1 MHEINAQKPNTLAW
15 QFNHSYTKLPKDF
28 FAEQLPIKVS
38 NPKLILLNE
47 PLLKSLGLD
56 KEALSREA
64 WGNIFLGM
72 NCLKKPTQLQK
83 PMQDINLDT
92 LPY

>member
-1 MHEINAQKPNTLAW
+1 MHEINAQKLNTVAW

-28 FAEQLPIKVS
+28 FVEQLPVKVS

-64 WGNIFLGM
+64 WGNIFSG
-72 NCLKKPTQLQK
+72 NEPTLLQK
-83 PMQDINLDT
+83 PMQVINLDT